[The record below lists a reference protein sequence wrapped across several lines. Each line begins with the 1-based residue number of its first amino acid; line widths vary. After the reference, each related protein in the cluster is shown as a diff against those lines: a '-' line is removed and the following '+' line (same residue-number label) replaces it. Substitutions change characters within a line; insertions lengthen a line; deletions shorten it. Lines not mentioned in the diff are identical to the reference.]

1 MFKID
6 LEGQYST
13 YEYNDLNDF
22 FKYDVYSQKQI
33 YEIAKYP
40 NALRDRIDSSIKE
53 MGELEIELNKEKND
67 YIEQSSKI
75 RSLKFYISKKKKLET
90 DIQDKKEQIS
100 SFKESGFEE
109 LISKYKAFNKESEIL
124 KKLYQN
130 IKDKKYKISNLRN
143 DFVLEEIDEDN
154 YQEAYQTEIKTL
166 NHPLYEGFEVVQS
179 ILQDAE
185 SRLEKMKLEYIN
197 DLKKTFWYSDQQK
210 NKMKFKKTKEELADK
225 GIDDL
230 DKLESA
236 TSELTRLEN
245 ELKAIESYERDLESQ
260 YSIRRSI
267 YDKFIN
273 LRNDITKTRKKFL
286 DEVLDDENVRIEINP
301 FRDKNHYL
309 KRFREIIQKE
319 TSFSEDIEII
329 GNKCLHGKSVIDNQ
343 QKLIEEIVSIREGN
357 VNDAF
362 GGHFVN
368 VLRELN
374 EEQLDELRLHLPEDE
389 ITVKYRSNSSR
400 KFQLLSNA
408 SAGQK
413 TSAILTFLLS
423 YGDVPLLLDQ
433 PEDDLD
439 NYLIYEL
446 IVDRL
451 KAVKKNRQIIIV
463 THNANIPVN
472 GDTEW
477 LISMNSKSRNI
488 ETLYSGT
495 IEENEIK
502 TEICDVMEGGE
513 DAFKLRAKR
522 YNL

>member
-1 MFKID
+1 
-6 LEGQYST
+6 
-13 YEYNDLNDF
+13 
-22 FKYDVYSQKQI
+22 
-33 YEIAKYP
+33 
-40 NALRDRIDSSIKE
+40 
-53 MGELEIELNKEKND
+53 KND

-343 QKLIEEIVSIREGN
+343 QKLI
-357 VNDAF
+357 
-362 GGHFVN
+362 
-368 VLRELN
+368 
-374 EEQLDELRLHLPEDE
+374 
-389 ITVKYRSNSSR
+389 
-400 KFQLLSNA
+400 
-408 SAGQK
+408 
-413 TSAILTFLLS
+413 
-423 YGDVPLLLDQ
+423 
-433 PEDDLD
+433 
-439 NYLIYEL
+439 
-446 IVDRL
+446 
-451 KAVKKNRQIIIV
+451 
-463 THNANIPVN
+463 
-472 GDTEW
+472 
-477 LISMNSKSRNI
+477 
-488 ETLYSGT
+488 
-495 IEENEIK
+495 
-502 TEICDVMEGGE
+502 
-513 DAFKLRAKR
+513 
-522 YNL
+522 